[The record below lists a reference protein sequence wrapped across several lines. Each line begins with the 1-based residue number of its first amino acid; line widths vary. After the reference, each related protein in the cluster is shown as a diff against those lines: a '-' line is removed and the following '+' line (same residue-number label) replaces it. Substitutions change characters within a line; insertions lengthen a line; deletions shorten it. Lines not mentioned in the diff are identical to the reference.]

1 MEFALYWDT
10 PGDSLMLRSFCWR
23 FESCFFF
30 KTSLLF
36 HSIPGT
42 WWPSVYCKK
51 LDDEANCYLENVC
64 NSPFPSFSGWLALGF
79 KVSVCF
85 FRCVWFWG
93 CCPFRFFVA
102 KESVYSLDPRPIKPP
117 KMVVKILV
125 VTGVLGR
132 GTTEISPN
140 MCLINT

>member
-1 MEFALYWDT
+1 MLEMTEKQEFLVSCLQTALAQDPVVQPEHYGDT
-10 PGDSLMLRSFCWR
+10 YSTEHVRSPGQGAFQPELLRHVSNMC
-23 FESCFFF
+23 
-30 KTSLLF
+30 
-36 HSIPGT
+36 
-42 WWPSVYCKK
+42 
-51 LDDEANCYLENVC
+51 DA
-64 NSPFPSFSGWLALGF
+64 SFSGWLALGF

-102 KESVYSLDPRPIKPP
+102 KESVYSLNPRPIKPP